1 MDIVI
6 RSARSEDTD
15 AILKLMR
22 EFAEFEGLSEYF
34 TTDAERL
41 QRVLFGERRFVEGLV
56 AERGESVI
64 GYALAYQNF
73 ASFRGQRGLFL
84 EDLYVSESERGSG
97 AGKAL
102 LKAVAKRA
110 AELGCERLDLQVLN
124 WNMNALRFYESLG
137 GVRDEDERHYK
148 FTDDA
153 FRALAGPA

>member
-1 MDIVI
+1 MPEQTAPVI
-6 RSARSEDTD
+6 DDRFDRMVGAMSS
-15 AILKLMR
+15 
-22 EFAEFEGLSEYF
+22 
-34 TTDAERL
+34 
-41 QRVLFGERRFVEGLV
+41 RRFVEGLV

-110 AELGCERLDLQVLN
+110 AELGCERLDFQVLN
-124 WNMNALRFYESLG
+124 WNVNALRFYESLG